1 MDINLALVLPRDVS
15 TLPLVRHLCKHC
27 LWEIGVSRQCA
38 SDVELAVTEACTNV
52 VKHSSGDDCYEVK
65 VAITDTDCQIR
76 VIDTGHGFDGGSLGQ
91 EDAALTAE
99 SGRGIQLM
107 RALVDNIKFVSEP
120 EQGTIV
126 HLVKA
131 LEFDHAKPPY
141 VAAGPSEEPGHHA
154 AGDAAD

>member
-1 MDINLALVLPRDVS
+1 VDINLSLLLPRDVT

-27 LWEIGVSRQCA
+27 LWEIGVSRECA

-52 VKHSSGDDCYEVK
+52 VKHSSGDDAYEVK
-65 VAITDTDCQIR
+65 IAITDDNCEIR

-91 EDAALTAE
+91 ADVEATAE

-126 HLVKA
+126 HLVKTLDFVEGA
-131 LEFDHAKPPY
+131 PPY
-141 VAAGPSEEPGHHA
+141 ISRSHTDPT
-154 AGDAAD
+154 

>member
-1 MDINLALVLPRDVS
+1 VDINLALLLPRDMT

-27 LWEIGVSRQCA
+27 LWEIGVSRECA
-38 SDVELAVTEACTNV
+38 SDIELAVTEACANV
-52 VKHSSGDDCYEVK
+52 VKHSSGDDAYEVK
-65 VAITDTDCQIR
+65 IAVTDDNCEIR
-76 VIDTGHGFDGGSLGQ
+76 VIDTGHGFDGASLGQ
-91 EDAALTAE
+91 ADVETTAE

-131 LEFDHAKPPY
+131 LDFVEGAPPY
-141 VAAGPSEEPGHHA
+141 ISRSHTRPS
-154 AGDAAD
+154 